1 MNVMLAKD
9 ITLCYNSG
17 DKKRDDS
24 PVFFLHSNLLA
35 GGDAGLSRLPSI
47 FFSLIA
53 LTKKR
58 SFPRTW
64 ATRPCAFFYW
74 ARKEAVC

>member
-1 MNVMLAKD
+1 MVNVMLAKD

-24 PVFFLHSNLLA
+24 PVFFLHGNLIA
-35 GGDAGLSRLPSI
+35 GGDVGLSRLPG

-53 LTKKR
+53 LTKKGELT
-58 SFPRTW
+58 RTW
-64 ATRPCAFFYW
+64 AIRPCAFFYW
-74 ARKEAVC
+74 ARK